1 MDMGPAFAKSATTHV
16 PTAVRCIDPFHAV
29 KLVTDGLDT
38 VRRQTWQQRRTLDAD
53 AARKF
58 KGARWALLKRPDTLT
73 DDQAATCASC
83 VAAAVNSGAPTPCVK
98 RSERSSLPTT

>member
-1 MDMGPAFAKSATTHV
+1 MGPAFAKSATTHA

-73 DDQAATCASC
+73 DDQAATLRQLRRRGGELWRAYTLRE
-83 VAAAVNSGAPTPCVK
+83 AFRET
-98 RSERSSLPTT
+98 SLPAT